1 MSWPGGNPKPS
12 GAFKSKQIL
21 NQTKGVF
28 MGKTVTKITSLDDLD
43 NLPDEIKREILKQM
57 RGVPDNIYINIFIS
71 AMAKALF
78 NLNIYDASVNKD
90 YLIIGPLAA
99 NIAMNYY
106 REEDAPICPG
116 FINKSDS
123 LMDALMVGLEILMR
137 FKNEG
142 LECAG
147 KITHSEKCDV
157 LMCVMTSM
165 ADNMLINDSEISM
178 YRNALYEL
186 MHDISANMIQKD
198 RPEHINSLM
207 RSLSKGLLQYLA
219 NASYEIVKQTWLSS
233 DVAINYISA
242 ELTDNIASD
251 IQKLSHEHAE
261 KCVLDF
267 CKGIDY
273 ADSKIIN
280 QTIER
285 VERCLVAVCMD
296 KHNYPVYLKIA
307 ARTAELKSELADI
320 ISGTLTQAQ
329 YASVIAETGLLVKS
343 FAEIN
348 ENAVKETCS
357 DLLMLKFED
366 DLKND
371 KYKTQERS
379 KNVKLK
385 LSCDELFLSSIA
397 AAEIERRDT
406 VKKVIKKVKINF
418 MNGAANV

>member
-1 MSWPGGNPKPS
+1 
-12 GAFKSKQIL
+12 
-21 NQTKGVF
+21 
-28 MGKTVTKITSLDDLD
+28 
-43 NLPDEIKREILKQM
+43 
-57 RGVPDNIYINIFIS
+57 
-71 AMAKALF
+71 MAKALF
-78 NLNIYDASVNKD
+78 NLNIYDSSVNKD

-106 REEDAPICPG
+106 REDDAPICPG

-123 LMDALMVGLEILMR
+123 LMDALMLGIEILMR

-142 LECAG
+142 LDCAG

-157 LMCVMTSM
+157 LADVMASM

-186 MHDISANMIQKD
+186 MRDVSANMIHKD

-207 RSLSKGLLQYLA
+207 QSLSKGLLQYLA
-219 NASYEIVKQTWLSS
+219 NVSYEIVTQTWLSS
-233 DVAINYISA
+233 DVVINYISA
-242 ELTDNIASD
+242 ELTDNIANA
-251 IQKLSHEHAE
+251 IQKLSREHAE
-261 KCVLDF
+261 KCILDF

-296 KHNYPVYLKIA
+296 KYNYPVYIKIA
-307 ARTAELKSELADI
+307 ARIAELKSELADI

-343 FAEIN
+343 FAEID
-348 ENAVKETCS
+348 ENAVKDTCS

-366 DLKND
+366 GLKND
-371 KYKTQERS
+371 KYKTRERS
-379 KNVKLK
+379 KNVNLK

-418 MNGAANV
+418 MNGASNV

>member
-1 MSWPGGNPKPS
+1 
-12 GAFKSKQIL
+12 
-21 NQTKGVF
+21 
-28 MGKTVTKITSLDDLD
+28 MGKTVTKITSMDDLD

-78 NLNIYDASVNKD
+78 NLNIYDAGVNKD

-106 REEDAPICPG
+106 REDDAPICPG
-116 FINKSDS
+116 FINKSDNIR
-123 LMDALMVGLEILMR
+123 DALMLGIEILTR

-142 LECAG
+142 LECAS
-147 KITHSEKCDV
+147 KITHSEKCDA
-157 LMCVMTSM
+157 LMCIMTSM

-186 MHDISANMIQKD
+186 MRDISANMIHKD

-219 NASYEIVKQTWLSS
+219 NASYEIAKQTWLNS

-242 ELTDNIASD
+242 EITDSITNA
-251 IQKLSHEHAE
+251 IQRLSREHAE
-261 KCVLDF
+261 KCILDF
-267 CKGIDY
+267 CKGVDY

-285 VERCLVAVCMD
+285 IERCLFAVCMD
-296 KHNYPVYLKIA
+296 KYNYPVCIKIA
-307 ARTAELKSELADI
+307 ARTAELKSELVDI
-320 ISGTLTQAQ
+320 ISSTLTQAQ

-357 DLLMLKFED
+357 DLLMLKFGDEF
-366 DLKND
+366 KAD
-371 KYKTQERS
+371 KHDSIKRS

-418 MNGAANV
+418 MNGAADV